1 MPKLHDDWEV
11 LPHGPVEQVAPGL
24 LTVVG
29 QIPMPLGN
37 FPRRMT
43 VIDLRKGKT
52 AIWSPIALAES
63 AMAQVEQLGTPAY
76 LIVPNAGHRL
86 DLRPFHKR
94 YPEAKIVT
102 APGGKSGVAEA
113 AKPVQVRATLGD
125 RAKLVTL
132 AGCDEGELALFVTTG
147 KDVSLLT
154 NDVIGNVAHPKGP
167 GAWVMSRLMGFGPKP
182 RITRPAMRLFIK
194 DKAALAAQFREWSE
208 IKGLRRL
215 IPSHGEIVDRPAAL
229 LKRLADGLC

>member
-1 MPKLHDDWEV
+1 ME
-11 LPHGPVEQVAPGL
+11 EIAPGL

-43 VIDLRKGKT
+43 IIALDKGRT
-52 AIWSPIALAES
+52 TIFSPIPLREE
-63 AMAQVEQLGTPAY
+63 AMGGIEALGTPAF
-76 LIVPNAGHRL
+76 LIIPNGGHRL
-86 DLRPFHKR
+86 DLRPFHARFPK
-94 YPEAKIVT
+94 AKIVT
-102 APGGKSGVAEA
+102 APGSKARVEEA

-125 RAKLVTL
+125 RARLVTL
-132 AGCDEGELALFVTTG
+132 AGCDEGELAMLVTTG

-182 RITRPAMRLFIK
+182 RITRPAMRFFIK
-194 DKAALAAQFREWSE
+194 DKAALAAQFREWAQ

-229 LKRLADGLC
+229 LKRLSDDLS